1 MKVAFVCDS
10 GTARNVKELREMGIF
25 SCPLQISD
33 DKILIHYFKPKL
45 CKYSTLV

>member
-10 GTARNVKELREMGIF
+10 GTGRNVAQLKELGIY

-33 DKILIHYFKPKL
+33 E
-45 CKYSTLV
+45 STNYLEL